1 MPKEESKRA
10 SGKRVANLLILTNGK
25 KSIIVPSPQ
34 SYEVRDCDFPTP
46 LVY

>member
-1 MPKEESKRA
+1 MPKEEIKKA

-34 SYEVRDCDFPTP
+34 SYEVRDWDIPNT
-46 LVY
+46 LDY

>member
-1 MPKEESKRA
+1 MPKEESKKV

-34 SYEVRDCDFPTP
+34 SYEVRNYHIPTP
-46 LVY
+46 LY